1 MFGDSLDPSRIDTR
15 LDSRAVSFENPT
27 GARGAGGQTQ
37 GGRKGAP
44 SRRVEPG
51 ETVQLA
57 DLEGPG
63 TIRHVWMTFPPA
75 RPERMRA
82 LSLEVRYDGE
92 SRPSIS
98 VPALDFFGLPHGR
111 PAAYSSALMSA
122 QEGRGFNSY
131 LPLPFR
137 RRIQIALT
145 NHSERPT
152 LLYYQL
158 DYTLEPELAPETGLL
173 HVSFRRENP
182 TVLKR
187 DFAIAEGL
195 RGPGRYLGCNVGIRT
210 LPQPHFG
217 WYGEGEL
224 KIYRDGDGAWPTI
237 CGTGLE
243 DYVGTAWGMGSH
255 FAPYGGVPLDLRG
268 PDAGPIPD
276 FVSFYRWHLLDPV
289 VFQRELRVTIQQIG
303 YAALPL
309 ALSDDEL
316 AAVER
321 ANPAAGTGWQRDN
334 PRVRAHGIA
343 ERVDDYC
350 ACAYVYCR
358 DAQPVP
364 QVDMKAATADIAR
377 RPYESPQ
384 ALELLMGTVSPSA

>member
-1 MFGDSLDPSRIDTR
+1 MFASLDPSRIDLS
-15 LDSRAVSFENPT
+15 LDSRAVTFENPT
-27 GARGAGGQTQ
+27 GARGAGGQSH

-44 SRRVEPG
+44 SRRIEPG
-51 ETVQLA
+51 ERVLLA

-63 TIRHVWMTFPPA
+63 TIRHIWMTFPPA

-82 LSLEVRYDGE
+82 LLVEVFYDGAAE
-92 SRPSIS
+92 PSIS

-111 PAAYSSALMSA
+111 PAAYTSALLAA

-137 RRIQIALT
+137 RRVRIELT
-145 NHSERPT
+145 NHSARPT
-152 LLYYQL
+152 VLYYQL
-158 DYTLEPELAPETGLL
+158 DYTLEARLEADIGLL

-182 TVLKR
+182 TTLKR

-195 RGPGRYLGCNVGIRT
+195 RGPGRYLGCSVGIRT
-210 LPQPHFG
+210 LPQKHFG

-224 KIYRDGDGAWPTI
+224 KIYRDGDGAHPTI

-255 FAPYGGVPLDLRG
+255 FALYGGVPLDLRA
-268 PDAGPIPD
+268 PESGPIPD
-276 FVSFYRWHLLDPV
+276 FVSFYRWHVVDPV
-289 VFQRELRVTIQQIG
+289 IFQRDLRVTIQQIG
-303 YAALPL
+303 YAAVPL
-309 ALSDDEL
+309 GTSEAEFESL
-316 AAVER
+316 ER
-321 ANPAAGTGWQRDN
+321 SNPAAGTGWLRDN
-334 PRVRAHGIA
+334 PRVVAHGIA

-358 DAQPVP
+358 DAQAV
-364 QVDMKAATADIAR
+364 QRVDMAQATADIER
-377 RPYESPQ
+377 RPYESAKPI
-384 ALELLMGTVSPSA
+384 EILMGTAAPGS